1 MIVGEAITI
10 DVALAANG
18 TFPVIVVRTDDMAD
32 IVARRT
38 KADDSMLR
46 AAELTV

>member
-1 MIVGEAITI
+1 MIVGEVLVI
-10 DVALAANG
+10 DVTLAANG
-18 TFPVIVVRTDDMAD
+18 TLPVIDVRTDARAD

-46 AAELTV
+46 AAESIV